1 MSVLVCE
8 KITKIRKKQPSI
20 RNFSYNFLDN
30 QIYAVVG
37 KSDSGK
43 ELLLEILSART
54 KADSG
59 NIYLDGEPFP
69 NNRKMSGRLCYL
81 ANDSEFPGHLRV
93 KTICR
98 IMESFYPKWDNGYAY
113 ELLDFFKFDPGK
125 MFKNLEKNQKQ
136 LLIGILGLASR
147 ANVTV
152 LNNPLDS
159 VDIKDRF
166 EYFNFLYDHHLRY
179 PRTVIISTNH
189 IDELESIAG
198 RILFL
203 DKGIL
208 FEDCTGEEIRDTFRY
223 LSGKSEV
230 LRSLVSNIKI
240 IGYEERDNYLTV
252 CVPRRLSKDETRKFQ
267 RYLIN
272 ISEVPAHKVFIY
284 LVNLRELKGI

>member
-8 KITKIRKKQPSI
+8 KITKIRKGRPSI

-30 QIYAVVG
+30 QIYAIVG

-59 NIYLDGEPFP
+59 AIYLDGELFP
-69 NNRKMSGRLCYL
+69 DNRKMSERLCYL
-81 ANDSEFPGHLRV
+81 AHDAEFPGHLRV
-93 KTICR
+93 KTICK
-98 IMESFYPKWDNGYAY
+98 IMESFYPKWDNGYAF
-113 ELLDFFKFDPGK
+113 ELLDFFKIDPGR
-125 MFKNLEKNQKQ
+125 MFRSLATNERQ

-147 ANVTV
+147 ANITV
-152 LNNPLDS
+152 LNNLLDS

-166 EYFNFLYDHHLRY
+166 EFFNFLYSHHLRY
-179 PRTVIISTNH
+179 PRTLIISTNH

-198 RILFL
+198 KILFL

-208 FEDCTGEEIRDTFRY
+208 FENFTVDHIRNNFRY

-230 LRSLVSNIKI
+230 LRSLIANIKI

-252 CVPRRLSKDETRKFQ
+252 CVPRRLTKDETRKFQ
-267 RYLIN
+267 RYLVN